1 MTKEQ
6 IRNLAMGIIA
16 LAIIVGGIFYYQ
28 KHKSPITPDINT
40 IEETTENTDQE
51 KVSNPNTTE
60 DSSQESENIE
70 ENKTKFN
77 TAMKNAVTAFNK
89 GDYDS
94 AIKYYKEALS
104 YQDVDTAYS
113 GLFNVYGAQ
122 GDWVSAQKALD
133 SAIKLNPQFVDYLE
147 SKLTV
152 ADEKTEATFQ
162 DLKKIYEDGLAKV
175 DPKTKIN
182 LVTFFARMAENNN
195 ENTEAASLWGYAI
208 EMYPTN
214 KTIYQQEIDRIKS
227 K

>member
-1 MTKEQ
+1 MAKEQ
-6 IRNLAMGIIA
+6 TRNLIIGIIA
-16 LAIIVGGIFYYQ
+16 LIIIGGVFYYQ
-28 KHKSPITPDINT
+28 KHKSPITPGINT
-40 IEETTENTDQE
+40 IEEITESMGQEQVSNLTPTEN
-51 KVSNPNTTE
+51 
-60 DSSQESENIE
+60 SSPESVNIQ

-77 TAMKNAVTAFNK
+77 VAMTNARAAFGK
-89 GDYDS
+89 GDYAKS
-94 AIKYYKEALS
+94 ISYYKEALS
-104 YQDVDTAYS
+104 YENVDTPYS
-113 GLFNVYGAQ
+113 GLFTVYGAQ
-122 GDWVSAQKALD
+122 GDWASAQKAVD
-133 SAIKLNPQFVDYLE
+133 SAIKLNPQFVDHWE

-152 ADEKTEATFQ
+152 VDEKTDANFQ
-162 DLKKIYEDGLAKV
+162 DLKKIYEDGLGKV